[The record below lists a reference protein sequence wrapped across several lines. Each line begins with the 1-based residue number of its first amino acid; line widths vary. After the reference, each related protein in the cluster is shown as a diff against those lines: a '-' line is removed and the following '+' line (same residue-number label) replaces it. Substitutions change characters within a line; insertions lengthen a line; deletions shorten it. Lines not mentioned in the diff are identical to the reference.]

1 MMFFDDIQTR
11 SEQANNKI
19 YGVVVGIVTNNK
31 DPEGLG
37 RVKLN
42 FPWRDCEQESYWARI
57 ATMMAGNERGTYF
70 LPDVEDEVLVA
81 FERGD
86 INEPYVLGVLWNGKD
101 KPPADNSDGKNS
113 IKKIKS
119 KSGHEVVFSDEDGKE
134 KVEIKSKAGH
144 TIVLD
149 DASGSEKIEIKDKS
163 GSNSVVIDSAQ
174 NGITIESS
182 SILKLKSQ
190 MIEIES
196 GGMMKIKAGA
206 VLTIEGSLVKIN

>member
-1 MMFFDDIQTR
+1 MIFAEDIQTR
-11 SEQANNKI
+11 SEQDNNKI
-19 YGVVVGIVTNNK
+19 YGVVVGIVTNNN

-37 RVKLN
+37 RVKLS

-70 LPDVEDEVLVA
+70 LPEVEDEVLVA

-86 INEPYVLGVLWNGKD
+86 INEPYVIGMLWNGKD
-101 KPPADNSDGKNS
+101 KPPGDNSDGKNNV
-113 IKKIKS
+113 KKIKT
-119 KSGHEVVFSDEDGKE
+119 KNGHELVFSDEEGKE
-134 KVEIKSKAGH
+134 KIEIKSKAGH

-149 DASGSEKIEIKDKS
+149 DAGGAEKIEIKDKS
-163 GSNSVVIDSAQ
+163 GSNSVVIDSVQ

-182 SILKLKSQ
+182 TSLKLKSQ